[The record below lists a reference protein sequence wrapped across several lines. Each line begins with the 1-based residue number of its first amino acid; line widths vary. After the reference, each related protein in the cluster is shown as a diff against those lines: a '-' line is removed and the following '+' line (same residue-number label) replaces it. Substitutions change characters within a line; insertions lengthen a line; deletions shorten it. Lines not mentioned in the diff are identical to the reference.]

1 VNIFTLFKKKINFSI
16 PLWLLLLLLL
26 TAYAGWEIYW
36 FTQVGLAFIKWHTH
50 FMLFVYL
57 WLAGMLLL
65 SFNPNQKHKENFML
79 SFSVLVFM
87 LLATEVA
94 LHFTGFNKTYLE
106 KRSNQYQ
113 SLYGNKSN
121 DFIRAYSPEQLHYLK
136 TPEYNYPRQANSYGF
151 SDEEWVADTS
161 KILIQTYGDSFT
173 EGDGA
178 PADSSYPAM
187 LRTLLG
193 KNFQVQNYGICGND
207 PGFYVPQ
214 FGKVGSRF
222 QPDAI
227 VLCYGTGDL
236 MADFFSK
243 GGLERFYKGGWR
255 SRKGPWWEVVY
266 GTSYL
271 SRLFFHAF
279 GIEYGKFFLSDKD
292 IALQL
297 KAMAPQWNN
306 IFAEIGRLA
315 QSHNIKVLLFKKP
328 ERSEIV
334 RAEYQYN
341 MAFFDTFL
349 LQHPI
354 FHHADLMPFYRDS
367 AGMVSNET
375 TAPYYWPKDG
385 HHNSKGYAVMA
396 RGVHSALK
404 SKLPELGE

>member
-1 VNIFTLFKKKINFSI
+1 MMNLFAPLQKKISI
-16 PLWLLLLLLL
+16 PLWIPFLFLLM
-26 TAYAGWEIYW
+26 AYPAWEIYW

-50 FMLFVYL
+50 FMVLGYL
-57 WLAGMLLL
+57 WLAGMWLLR
-65 SFNPNQKHKENFML
+65 FAGDEKQRENYAL
-79 SFSVLVFM
+79 SFSVLMFM
-87 LLATEVA
+87 LLAAELG
-94 LHFTGFNKTYLE
+94 LHITGFNKTYLE

-113 SLYGNKSN
+113 SLYGNVGKDSV
-121 DFIRAYSPEQLHYLK
+121 RAYSPLQEYQLK
-136 TPEYNYPRQANSYGF
+136 TPEYNYPRKSNSMGF
-151 SDEEWVADTS
+151 GDEEWIADTS

-178 PADSSYPAM
+178 PVDSSYPAI

-193 KNFQVQNYGICGND
+193 ENFQVQNYGICGND

-214 FGKVGSRF
+214 FDKVGSRF
-222 QPDAI
+222 QPDAM

-243 GGLERFYKGGWR
+243 GGLERFDKGGWR
-255 SRKGPWWEVVY
+255 SRPGPWWEVVY
-266 GTSYL
+266 GISYL
-271 SRLFFHAF
+271 SRLLFHAF
-279 GIEYGKFFLSDKD
+279 GIEYGKFFLSDKN

-297 KAMAPQWNN
+297 KAMEPQWNN

-315 QSHNIKVLLFKKP
+315 QAHNTKVLLFKKP

-354 FHHADLMPFYRDS
+354 FHHVDLMPFYRDS
-367 AGMVSNET
+367 AGLVSHET
-375 TAPYYWPKDG
+375 TAPYYWEKDG
-385 HHNSKGYAVMA
+385 HHNGKGYAVMA
-396 RGVHSALK
+396 RGVHSALLRDYLINTK
-404 SKLPELGE
+404 